1 MNWTCILY
9 SIRCSLNSK
18 AVWCLVK
25 IVIVTGFYYF
35 CFLWAR
41 CCVSE
46 NCLLLLDNAVWCA
59 VVQLDTARDRLHVL
73 IACSLVFSV
82 LPADLMAEAHLLRGE
97 LEDRNRR
104 LQNQIFPGSASLS
117 SILRQTGNCSAHL
130 SSGDSSNRKWCL
142 LRGRNLTGW
151 TCCDVD
157 GCYVVVVVVAVTL
170 WLCCLTMVCSQRHF

>member
-1 MNWTCILY
+1 MFSEFKSCLMLSKNCDCYWFSWFLFLL
-9 SIRCSLNSK
+9 SSL
-18 AVWCLVK
+18 L
-25 IVIVTGFYYF
+25 
-35 CFLWAR
+35 CFRKLF
-41 CCVSE
+41 
-46 NCLLLLDNAVWCA
+46 NAVWQYSLVRCR
-59 VVQLDTARDRLHVL
+59 TRESSHVL